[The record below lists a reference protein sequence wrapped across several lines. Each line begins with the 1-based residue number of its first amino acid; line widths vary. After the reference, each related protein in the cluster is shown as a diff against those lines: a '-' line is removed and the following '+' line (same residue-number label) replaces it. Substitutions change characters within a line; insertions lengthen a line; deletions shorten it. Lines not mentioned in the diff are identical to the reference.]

1 MSVAARA
8 PRLVGSKHAYILS
21 PIRGEHMT
29 AQFRPFVLARGI
41 SQLLLLAIL
50 FIGSS
55 VVAIGQSTA
64 ALSGTVTH
72 PSGAG
77 IPNAKFV
84 AANHPTRVPSVTH
97 TDAARTHLF
106 PSLPPCFFPI

>member
-1 MSVAARA
+1 MAVAARA
-8 PRLVGSKHAYILS
+8 TRLVGSKHAYILS

-64 ALSGTVTH
+64 ALSGTVTD
-72 PSGAG
+72 PSGG
-77 IPNAKFV
+77 TV
-84 AANHPTRVPSVTH
+84 PTVRVLSTNQATHVSSVTP
-97 TDAARTHLF
+97 TDTAV
-106 PSLPPCFFPI
+106 SY